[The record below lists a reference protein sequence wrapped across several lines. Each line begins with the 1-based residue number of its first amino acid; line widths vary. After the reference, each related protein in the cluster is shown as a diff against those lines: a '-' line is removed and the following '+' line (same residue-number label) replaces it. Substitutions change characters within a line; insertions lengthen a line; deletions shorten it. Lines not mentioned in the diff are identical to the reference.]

1 MPSVAELLEREGR
14 TVDLEPASFERLI
27 RRRDREARNRRMG
40 AAVLA
45 IIIAI
50 ASFAAL
56 VRSFG
61 SAERPATEPTPEPQP
76 RNGEWVVI
84 SVSSLDPGARPMS
97 RGKPANLFVAGPGGS
112 ARLLA
117 GAEGDSTLQQC
128 PAFSPDGSM
137 LAYAQTGTRG
147 QGGTRER
154 TLVMSGFSSA
164 GELEEPTNRISVPRA
179 KSFVPPC
186 PVWAPDGQRLAA
198 IAPGLGVLIV
208 DLDGTTHLVRLDAYG
223 LVEGSITGALP
234 LRWSPDGSQL
244 ALLVP
249 SSPYHE
255 TVWLVP
261 ADGGAAHPLA
271 GFDPNTR
278 DIAWTADGRS
288 ILAVGGGCCPDGAPF
303 AKVVDVATGD
313 THEVPLP
320 EAWNDSGI
328 SWIVGSK
335 DDRFLVWRG
344 WDVPLA
350 WLDLQ
355 GNVTPVNLEHPMTTV
370 PTLSPDG
377 RQLLYVTYGGAFG
390 GGQTLIAVPLEG
402 GAPTTY
408 SPSTDAFGD
417 NYATYAWQP
426 R

>member
-14 TVDLEPASFERLI
+14 TVDLEPDSFERLI

-61 SAERPATEPTPEPQP
+61 SAERPATEPRPKPQP

-117 GAEGDSTLQQC
+117 GTEGDSTLQQC

-137 LAYAQTGTRG
+137 LAYGQTGAG
-147 QGGTRER
+147 EK

-164 GELEEPTNRISVPRA
+164 GELEGPTSRIRVPWA
-179 KSFVPPC
+179 KSFVGPC
-186 PVWAPDGQRLAA
+186 PVWSPDGQRLAT

-208 DLDGTTHLVRLDAYG
+208 DLDGTTHLVGLDAYG
-223 LVEGSITGALP
+223 LVEGGTLA

-244 ALLVP
+244 ALLVASGP
-249 SSPYHE
+249 SHE

-261 ADGGAAHPLA
+261 ADGGAVHALA
-271 GFDPNTR
+271 GFDPDTG

-288 ILAVGGGCCPDGAPF
+288 VLAVGGACCPEGRPF
-303 AKVVDVATGD
+303 VEVVDVATGD
-313 THEVPLP
+313 IHEVPLP
-320 EAWNDSGI
+320 QAWNGSGV
-328 SWIVGSK
+328 WGIVGSK

-344 WDVPLA
+344 WNVPLA
-350 WLDLQ
+350 WLDLR
-355 GNVTPVNLEHPMTTV
+355 GNVTPVHLEDPMTTV

-377 RQLLYVTYGGAFG
+377 RQLLYVTYGRALGP
-390 GGQTLIAVPLEG
+390 GQTLIAVPLDG
-402 GAPTTY
+402 GAPTRY